1 MHNMF
6 YIFIIGILSGI
17 LGTNIYYHRQNRI
30 QYERITELESELTIR
45 QQELKEY
52 NSRFAEI
59 TTELEDNNKRAEQ
72 FVNSM
77 GEQLDRDLATVK
89 DTAGLLRILR
99 TQLQELKNFYS
110 RGNSNII
117 SSGNANRE

>member
-59 TTELEDNNKRAEQ
+59 TTELENNNKRAEQ

-117 SSGNANRE
+117 GSGNANRE

>member
-59 TTELEDNNKRAEQ
+59 TTELENNNKRAEQ
-72 FVNSM
+72 FINSM

-110 RGNSNII
+110 RSNSNII
-117 SSGNANRE
+117 GSGNANRE

>member
-59 TTELEDNNKRAEQ
+59 TTELENNNKRAEQ

-77 GEQLDRDLATVK
+77 GKQLDRDLATVK

-117 SSGNANRE
+117 GSGNANRE

>member
-1 MHNMF
+1 MRNMF

-59 TTELEDNNKRAEQ
+59 TTELENNNKRAEQ

-89 DTAGLLRILR
+89 DTAGFLRILR

-117 SSGNANRE
+117 GSGNANRE

>member
-30 QYERITELESELTIR
+30 QHERITELESELTIR

-59 TTELEDNNKRAEQ
+59 TTELENNNKRAEQ

-117 SSGNANRE
+117 SSGNTNRK

>member
-52 NSRFAEI
+52 NFRFAEI
-59 TTELEDNNKRAEQ
+59 TTELENNNKRAEQ

-110 RGNSNII
+110 RNNSNVI
-117 SSGNANRE
+117 GGRDANRE

>member
-45 QQELKEY
+45 QQELEEY

-59 TTELEDNNKRAEQ
+59 TTELENNNKRAEQ
-72 FVNSM
+72 FINSM

-110 RGNSNII
+110 RNNSNVIG
-117 SSGNANRE
+117 SRNANRK

>member
-30 QYERITELESELTIR
+30 QHERITELESELTIR

-59 TTELEDNNKRAEQ
+59 TTELENNNKRAEQ

-110 RGNSNII
+110 RNNSNVIG
-117 SSGNANRE
+117 SGNANRE

>member
-30 QYERITELESELTIR
+30 QHERITELESELTIR

-59 TTELEDNNKRAEQ
+59 TTELENNNKRAEQ

-110 RGNSNII
+110 RGNSNVIG
-117 SSGNANRE
+117 SGNANRE

>member
-1 MHNMF
+1 MRNMF

-59 TTELEDNNKRAEQ
+59 TTELENNNKRAEQ

-110 RGNSNII
+110 RNNSNVIG
-117 SSGNANRE
+117 SGNANRK

>member
-1 MHNMF
+1 MRNMF

-45 QQELKEY
+45 QQELEEY

-59 TTELEDNNKRAEQ
+59 TTELENNNKRAEQ

-110 RGNSNII
+110 RGNSNVIG
-117 SSGNANRE
+117 SGNANRK

>member
-30 QYERITELESELTIR
+30 QHERITELESELTIR

-59 TTELEDNNKRAEQ
+59 TTEIENNNKRAEQ

-117 SSGNANRE
+117 GSGNANRE

>member
-1 MHNMF
+1 MRNMF

-17 LGTNIYYHRQNRI
+17 LGTNIYYYRQNRI

-45 QQELKEY
+45 QQELEEY

-59 TTELEDNNKRAEQ
+59 TTELENNNKRAEQ

-117 SSGNANRE
+117 GSGNANRE

>member
-30 QYERITELESELTIR
+30 QHERITELESELTIR

-59 TTELEDNNKRAEQ
+59 TTELENNNKRAEQ

-110 RGNSNII
+110 CGNSNII
-117 SSGNANRE
+117 GSGNANRE

>member
-59 TTELEDNNKRAEQ
+59 TTELENNNKRAEQ

-110 RGNSNII
+110 CGNSNII
-117 SSGNANRE
+117 GSGNANRE

>member
-1 MHNMF
+1 MRNMF

-59 TTELEDNNKRAEQ
+59 TTELENNNKRAEQ

-117 SSGNANRE
+117 GGGNANRK

>member
-1 MHNMF
+1 MRNMF

-45 QQELKEY
+45 QQELEEY

-59 TTELEDNNKRAEQ
+59 TTELENNNKRAEQ

-117 SSGNANRE
+117 GSGNANRE

>member
-1 MHNMF
+1 MRNMF

-59 TTELEDNNKRAEQ
+59 TTELENNNKRAEQ

>member
-1 MHNMF
+1 MRNMF

-52 NSRFAEI
+52 NSRFTEI
-59 TTELEDNNKRAEQ
+59 TTELENNNKRAEQ

-110 RGNSNII
+110 RNNSNVI
-117 SSGNANRE
+117 SSGNANRK

>member
-59 TTELEDNNKRAEQ
+59 TTELENNNKRAEQ

-110 RGNSNII
+110 RNNSNII
-117 SSGNANRE
+117 GSGNANRK

>member
-59 TTELEDNNKRAEQ
+59 TTELENNNKRAEQ

-110 RGNSNII
+110 RGNSNVIG
-117 SSGNANRE
+117 SGNANRE

>member
-1 MHNMF
+1 MRNMF

-117 SSGNANRE
+117 GSGNANRE

>member
-59 TTELEDNNKRAEQ
+59 TTELENNNKRAEQ

-110 RGNSNII
+110 RNNSNVI
-117 SSGNANRE
+117 GGRDANRE

>member
-45 QQELKEY
+45 QQELEEY

-59 TTELEDNNKRAEQ
+59 TTELENNNKRAEQ

-110 RGNSNII
+110 RGNSNVIG
-117 SSGNANRE
+117 SGNADRK

>member
-1 MHNMF
+1 MF

-52 NSRFAEI
+52 NSRFAEV
-59 TTELEDNNKRAEQ
+59 TTELENNNKRAEQ

>member
-52 NSRFAEI
+52 NSRFTEI
-59 TTELEDNNKRAEQ
+59 TTELENNNKRAEQ

-117 SSGNANRE
+117 GSGNANRE

>member
-1 MHNMF
+1 MRNMF

-30 QYERITELESELTIR
+30 QYGRITELESELTIR
-45 QQELKEY
+45 QQEFEECNFRL
-52 NSRFAEI
+52 AEV
-59 TTELEDNNKRAEQ
+59 TDELESNNRRAEQ
-72 FVNSM
+72 FANSM

-99 TQLQELKNFYS
+99 TQLQELKDFYS
-110 RGNSNII
+110 CDNSNVMG
-117 SSGNANRE
+117 SGDANRK

>member
-45 QQELKEY
+45 QQELEEY

-59 TTELEDNNKRAEQ
+59 TTELENNNKRAEQ

-110 RGNSNII
+110 RNNSNII
-117 SSGNANRE
+117 GSGNANRE

>member
-1 MHNMF
+1 MRNMF

-30 QYERITELESELTIR
+30 QHERITELESELTIR

-59 TTELEDNNKRAEQ
+59 TTELENNNKRAEQ

>member
-59 TTELEDNNKRAEQ
+59 TTELENNNKRAEQ

-110 RGNSNII
+110 RNNSNVI

>member
-1 MHNMF
+1 MRNMF

-59 TTELEDNNKRAEQ
+59 TTELENNNKRAEQ

-117 SSGNANRE
+117 GSGNANRE

>member
-30 QYERITELESELTIR
+30 QHGRITELESELTIR

-59 TTELEDNNKRAEQ
+59 TTELENNNKRAEQ

-110 RGNSNII
+110 RNNSNVIG
-117 SSGNANRE
+117 SGNANRK

>member
-1 MHNMF
+1 MRNMF

-17 LGTNIYYHRQNRI
+17 LGTNIYYYRQNRI

-45 QQELKEY
+45 QQELEEY

-59 TTELEDNNKRAEQ
+59 TTELENNNKRAEQ

-110 RGNSNII
+110 RGNSNVIG
-117 SSGNANRE
+117 SGNTDRK

>member
-1 MHNMF
+1 MRNMF

-17 LGTNIYYHRQNRI
+17 LGTNIYYYRQNRI

-59 TTELEDNNKRAEQ
+59 TTELENNNKRAEQ

-110 RGNSNII
+110 RDNSNVIG
-117 SSGNANRE
+117 SGNANRK

>member
-30 QYERITELESELTIR
+30 QHERITELESELTIR

-59 TTELEDNNKRAEQ
+59 TTELENNNKRAEQ

>member
-1 MHNMF
+1 MRNMF

-59 TTELEDNNKRAEQ
+59 TTELENNNKRAEQ

-89 DTAGLLRILR
+89 DTTGLLRILR

-117 SSGNANRE
+117 GSGNANRE

>member
-1 MHNMF
+1 MRNMF

-45 QQELKEY
+45 QQELEEY

-59 TTELEDNNKRAEQ
+59 TTELENNNKRAEQ

-110 RGNSNII
+110 RGNSNVIG
-117 SSGNANRE
+117 SGNADRK

>member
-1 MHNMF
+1 MRNMF

-59 TTELEDNNKRAEQ
+59 TTELENNNKRAEQ

-110 RGNSNII
+110 RNNSNVI
-117 SSGNANRE
+117 GGRDANRE

>member
-1 MHNMF
+1 MRNMF

-45 QQELKEY
+45 QQELEEY

-117 SSGNANRE
+117 GSGNANRE